1 MNSRIVAQTRGQ
13 AICRLGC
20 GAADL
25 MLEASSGLQ
34 PGGGLAVRLAWLQD
48 PAPKP
53 IGCRD
58 RFADCG
64 LGFAPVCLFTA
75 DTGATNTRKA
85 LR

>member
-34 PGGGLAVRLAWLQD
+34 PGGGAW
-48 PAPKP
+48 
-53 IGCRD
+53 R
-58 RFADCG
+58 CG
-64 LGFAPVCLFTA
+64 WPGSKT
-75 DTGATNTRKA
+75 
-85 LR
+85 LRQNP

>member
-1 MNSRIVAQTRGQ
+1 MSRRIVAQTRGQ

-20 GAADL
+20 GVADL
-25 MLEASSGLQ
+25 IREASSGRQ
-34 PGGGLAVRLAWLQD
+34 PGGSLAVRLAWLQD
-48 PAPKP
+48 PAPRP
-53 IGCRD
+53 IGCRH

-64 LGFAPVCLFTA
+64 LGLARVCLFPA